1 MSKEYHS
8 SPIVV
13 IKKPSMHEECIRL
26 YEERVKQLLE
36 LQKLGVLTDF
46 SATEGITRAKQI
58 LSNSVH
64 KNLFGKQHY
73 G

>member
-8 SPIVV
+8 SPVVV
-13 IKKPSMHEECIRL
+13 IKKPSEHEECIRL

-36 LQKLGVLTDF
+36 LRRLEVLTPY
-46 SATEGITRAKQI
+46 AVTEGIIRAKQI
-58 LSNSVH
+58 LSDSIH
-64 KNLFGKQHY
+64 KNLFGKHY

>member
-1 MSKEYHS
+1 MTKEYNS

-36 LQKLGVLTDF
+36 LRRLEVLNPY
-46 SATEGITRAKQI
+46 SVTEGITRAKQI
-58 LSNSVH
+58 LSDSIH
-64 KNLFGKQHY
+64 KNLFG
-73 G
+73 

>member
-13 IKKPSMHEECIRL
+13 IKKPSEHEECIRL

-36 LQKLGVLTDF
+36 LRRLEVLNPY
-46 SATEGITRAKQI
+46 AVTEGITKAKQI
-58 LSNSVH
+58 LSDSIH
-64 KNLFGKQHY
+64 KNLFGKHY

>member
-1 MSKEYHS
+1 MSKEYLS

-13 IKKPSMHEECIRL
+13 IKKPSEHEECIRL
-26 YEERVKQLLE
+26 YEERVKQLRE

-46 SATEGITRAKQI
+46 SATEGIIRAKQI
-58 LSNSVH
+58 LSDSIH
-64 KNLFGKQHY
+64 KNLFGKHY

>member
-13 IKKPSMHEECIRL
+13 IKKPSEHEECVRL

-36 LQKLGVLTDF
+36 LRRLEVLTPY
-46 SATEGITRAKQI
+46 SVTEGITRAKQI
-58 LSNSVH
+58 LSDSIH

>member
-36 LQKLGVLTDF
+36 LRRLEVLTPY
-46 SATEGITRAKQI
+46 SVTEGITRANRYLVI
-58 LSNSVH
+58 VFN
-64 KNLFGKQHY
+64 KNLFGKHY

>member
-36 LQKLGVLTDF
+36 LQELGVLTVF
-46 SATEGITRAKQI
+46 SATEGIIKAKQI
-58 LSNSVH
+58 LSNSIH
-64 KNLFGKQHY
+64 KNLFGKIL
-73 G
+73 

>member
-36 LQKLGVLTDF
+36 LQKLGVLTVF
-46 SATEGITRAKQI
+46 SATEGITKAKQI
-58 LSNSVH
+58 LSNSIH
-64 KNLFGKQHY
+64 KNLFGKIL
-73 G
+73 

>member
-36 LQKLGVLTDF
+36 LQELGVLTVF
-46 SATEGITRAKQI
+46 SATEGIIKAKQI
-58 LSNSVH
+58 LSNSIH
-64 KNLFGKQHY
+64 KNLFG
-73 G
+73 

>member
-8 SPIVV
+8 SPVVV
-13 IKKPSMHEECIRL
+13 IKKPSEHEECIRL

-36 LQKLGVLTDF
+36 LRRLEVLNPY
-46 SATEGITRAKQI
+46 SVTEGIIRAKQI
-58 LSNSVH
+58 LSDSIH
-64 KNLFGKQHY
+64 KNLFGKHY

>member
-1 MSKEYHS
+1 MSKEYNS

-13 IKKPSMHEECIRL
+13 IKKPSEHEECIRL

-36 LQKLGVLTDF
+36 LQKLGILSDF

-58 LSNSVH
+58 LSDSIH
-64 KNLFGKQHY
+64 KNLFGKHH

>member
-1 MSKEYHS
+1 MMSKEYHS

-36 LQKLGVLTDF
+36 LQELGVLTVF
-46 SATEGITRAKQI
+46 SATEGIIKAKQI
-58 LSNSVH
+58 LSNSIH
-64 KNLFGKQHY
+64 KNLFEKIL
-73 G
+73 

>member
-1 MSKEYHS
+1 MTKEYNS

-36 LQKLGVLTDF
+36 LRRLEVLNPY
-46 SATEGITRAKQI
+46 SVTEGITRAKQI
-58 LSNSVH
+58 LSDSIH
-64 KNLFGKQHY
+64 KNLFGKTL
-73 G
+73 

>member
-36 LQKLGVLTDF
+36 LQELGVLTAF
-46 SATEGITRAKQI
+46 SATEGIMKAKQI
-58 LSNSVH
+58 LSNSIH
-64 KNLFGKQHY
+64 KNLFEKTL
-73 G
+73 

>member
-36 LQKLGVLTDF
+36 LQELGVLTVF
-46 SATEGITRAKQI
+46 SATEGIIKAKHI
-58 LSNSVH
+58 LSNSIH
-64 KNLFGKQHY
+64 KNLFG
-73 G
+73 

>member
-13 IKKPSMHEECIRL
+13 IKKPSIHEECIRL

-36 LQKLGVLTDF
+36 LQKLGILTDF
-46 SATEGITRAKQI
+46 SATEGIIRAKQI

-64 KNLFGKQHY
+64 KNLFGKTL
-73 G
+73 

>member
-8 SPIVV
+8 SPVVV
-13 IKKPSMHEECIRL
+13 IKKPSEHEECIRL

-36 LQKLGVLTDF
+36 LRRLEVLNPY
-46 SATEGITRAKQI
+46 AVTEGITRAKQI
-58 LSNSVH
+58 LSDSIH
-64 KNLFGKQHY
+64 KNLFGKHY

>member
-1 MSKEYHS
+1 MYKEYDP

-36 LQKLGVLTDF
+36 LRRLEILNPYAV
-46 SATEGITRAKQI
+46 TEGITRAKQI
-58 LSNSVH
+58 LSDSIH
-64 KNLFGKQHY
+64 KNLFG
-73 G
+73 

>member
-36 LQKLGVLTDF
+36 LQELGVLTVF
-46 SATEGITRAKQI
+46 SATEGIIKAKQI
-58 LSNSVH
+58 LSNSIH
-64 KNLFGKQHY
+64 KNLFEKIL
-73 G
+73 